1 MVRARAPLV
10 AVRDH
15 DGRLLG
21 GITTSR
27 LITRLL
33 GAPQ

>member
-1 MVRARAPLV
+1 VVRE
-10 AVRDH
+10 H

-27 LITRLL
+27 LIRHLL
-33 GAPQ
+33 GAQ

>member
-1 MVRARAPLV
+1 V
-10 AVRDH
+10 AVRAA

-27 LITRLL
+27 LIRQLL
-33 GAPQ
+33 GAR

>member
-1 MVRARAPLV
+1 V
-10 AVRDH
+10 VRDE

-27 LITRLL
+27 LIRQLL
-33 GAPQ
+33 GARLLLIARSPS